1 MRRFSLVDRTL
12 STVIIVVAVA
22 AMLGAMALS
31 WWARAKRQS
40 GYAPL
45 VAVPTDLGEPLG
57 DFAGLYLATTPAGRP
72 LDRVVVRGLGF
83 RARTTIEVVSEGLV
97 FMGDT
102 FIPKIAIS
110 EIGSAS
116 WTIDR
121 AVSKDGLSVVSW
133 TLGDQHLDSYF
144 RFDDPTAFLA
154 AARLLTGTGSK

>member
-1 MRRFSLVDRTL
+1 MDKSL

-22 AMLGAMALS
+22 VMLGAMALS

-45 VAVPTDLGEPLG
+45 VPVPTDLGEPLG
-57 DFAGLYLATTPAGRP
+57 EFAGLYLATTPPGRP

-83 RARTTIEVVSEGLV
+83 RARTTIEVVTEGLV

-102 FIPKIAIS
+102 FIPKAAIRA
-110 EIGSAS
+110 IGSAS

-121 AVSKDGLSVVSW
+121 GVSKDGLSVVSW
-133 TLGDQHLDSYF
+133 TLGEQQLDSYF
-144 RFDDPTAFLA
+144 RFDDPHGFLDA
-154 AARLLTGTGSK
+154 AGPLTQTGMQ